1 MSRSYTLSS
10 PFASVGV
17 VWDSFCFYSNYS
29 DNIPRV
35 RRGTSLRT
43 TGLGRVTEGLLMVLQ
58 NHGSAC
64 EGEEIWRERREYKMT
79 IVVNAPGFELWP
91 CE

>member
-1 MSRSYTLSS
+1 MSRSYALF
-10 PFASVGV
+10 PPCASIGV
-17 VWDSFCFYSNYS
+17 LWDSFTFYSNYS

-58 NHGSAC
+58 KYGSAC
-64 EGEEIWRERREYKMT
+64 EGEEIWREYKMT